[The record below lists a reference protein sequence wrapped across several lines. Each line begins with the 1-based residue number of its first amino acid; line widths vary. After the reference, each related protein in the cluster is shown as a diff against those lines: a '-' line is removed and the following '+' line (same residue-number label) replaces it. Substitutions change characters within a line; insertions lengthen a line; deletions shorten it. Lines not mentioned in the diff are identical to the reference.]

1 MFFCKRNYSRYLYT
15 EDKSIKALFF
25 ELNLHKEMSCDSVL
39 RIIILSADFKVNI
52 NDHCVEFFCDL
63 YRFRSL
69 IKDSACC
76 EISRKSSK
84 LILAVFKFLRSNKDW
99 TLRLS

>member
-1 MFFCKRNYSRYLYT
+1 MFFCKRSYSRYLCT

-52 NDHCVEFFCDL
+52 NDHCVEFFLCATYIGL
-63 YRFRSL
+63 EVLLKIQPVAIYP
-69 IKDSACC
+69 
-76 EISRKSSK
+76 E
-84 LILAVFKFLRSNKDW
+84 NPPN
-99 TLRLS
+99 